1 MKERLINNSGLK
13 ILSIFLAFFLWLL
26 VVNVSNPEV
35 SRSQEVPLEIV
46 NGEVLKNAGRTYE
59 ISGKSTVTV
68 GYDVHTLDD
77 YKIRSS
83 DFRAY
88 IDLSELYDVTGS
100 VQVKV
105 EVLNNKQLVRNAAAK
120 PGVVRVMT
128 EELQVKR
135 FVLAARPTG
144 EPADE
149 YVVNEITLTPE
160 QVTVEGPVSQVGMI
174 SSVGA
179 EVNVEGLSEST
190 EGITAPVFYDANGNK
205 LEDLSDQVTV
215 NTSEIH
221 YQATINK
228 VKTVPIDFAV
238 TGTVASGYRYTGV
251 ECSVKSIAVS
261 GLKSNLASLNMISIS
276 GSELNVDGA
285 SADKVVNVDIR
296 DYLPD
301 GVTIASTED
310 PILEIHLK
318 VEPLTTLTMRISSSE
333 ITLNNRDEELDYK
346 IVPARVEVTL
356 RGLKD
361 DLDSLNVADLNPTAD
376 VSGLQPGVHEV
387 AVVFDDS
394 DVFTVADQPRVQI
407 EVSADSESAGESSSQ
422 ESHSQESHSQG
433 ESAGQSAAET
443 SAENQTSAAEHPSSE
458 S

>member
-13 ILSIFLAFFLWLL
+13 ILSILLAFFVWLL

-46 NGEVLKNAGRTYE
+46 NGEVLRDAGRTYE

-105 EVLNNKQLVRNAAAK
+105 EVLNNKQLIRNAAAK
-120 PGVVRVMT
+120 PDVMRVMT
-128 EELQVKR
+128 EELQVKK
-135 FVLAARPTG
+135 FVLTAKQVGT
-144 EPADE
+144 PADE
-149 YVVNEITLTPE
+149 YVVNEITLVPE
-160 QVTVEGPVSQVGMI
+160 QVTVEGPISQVGMI
-174 SSVGA
+174 SSAGA
-179 EVNVEGLSEST
+179 EINVESLSESA
-190 EGITAPVFYDANGNK
+190 EGITTPVLYDANGNK
-205 LEDLSDQVTV
+205 LEDLSSQVSI
-215 NTSEIH
+215 NTSEIR
-221 YQATINK
+221 YQVSINK
-228 VKTVPIDFAV
+228 VKTVPLNFTV

-251 ECSVKSIAVS
+251 ECSVRSVAVS
-261 GLKSNLASLNMISIS
+261 GLKSTLASLNTISIS

-285 SADKVVNVDIR
+285 VGDKIVNVDIR

-301 GVTIASTED
+301 GITIASTEN

-318 VEPLTTLTMRISSSE
+318 VEPLTTRTIRIASSD
-333 ITLNNRDEELDYK
+333 ITLENADEDMEYK

-361 DLDSLNVADLNPTAD
+361 DLDSLKGADLNAAIN
-376 VSGLQPGVHEV
+376 VSGLQPGTHEMTV
-387 AVVFDDS
+387 SFDNS
-394 DVFTVADQPRVQI
+394 DVFAVVEQPRVQLEI
-407 EVSADSESAGESSSQ
+407 SADSVMEGEGSSQ
-422 ESHSQESHSQG
+422 E
-433 ESAGQSAAET
+433 ET
-443 SAENQTSAAEHPSSE
+443 SAEIATESSAENQSSATEHPSSE